1 MRFTGSIRLL
11 KVNYGFF
18 FLGEIPTVLSI
29 TGLILVLVALA
40 MLVFFDKNRKQRRK
54 NDGFFE

>member
-11 KVNYGFF
+11 KVNYVFF

-54 NDGFFE
+54 ND